1 MIFMQKHTIK
11 GLTTAAGVWATAG
24 IGMAVGAGMYFVG
37 IGVMLLIFVGQIML
51 HGRLNWMASPK
62 IEKLLLVIEKEEEAL
77 ELILK
82 RLEELHVSVLAFE
95 MDRQEEEMTLALTL
109 QAKGGFALEKLISV
123 LGSDK
128 LVKKIKME

>member
-1 MIFMQKHTIK
+1 
-11 GLTTAAGVWATAG
+11 
-24 IGMAVGAGMYFVG
+24 MYFVG